1 MGTVVDGKATL
12 VTVTPVISTSIY
24 ASGDQLG
31 GINTLANAMDMDK
44 DTGNIMSITVIDK
57 AKQNAAFDIL
67 FFSDLPTVASSDNA
81 PLDISDAEMAS
92 KCLGIVKVLSTDY
105 VDLAANSVNSK
116 YVVGLFLRSVAG
128 SNTLYCVCRAA
139 GTPTYVSTSDLVI
152 KIGIV
157 QD

>member
-12 VTVTPVISTSIY
+12 VTLTPVISTSIY

-31 GINTLANAMDMDK
+31 GINTMTAAMDMDK

-57 AKQNAAFDIL
+57 AKQNAAFDLL
-67 FFSDLPTVASSDNA
+67 FFSELPVVASVDNA
-81 PLDISDAEMAS
+81 ALDISDDEMTA
-92 KCLGIVKVLSTDY
+92 KCLGIVRILATDY
-105 VDLAANSVNSK
+105 VDLAASSVNSK
-116 YVVGLFLRSVAG
+116 YVVGLFLRSGQGA
-128 SNTLYCVCRAA
+128 NNLYCVCRAA
-139 GTPTYVSTSDLVI
+139 GTPTYTSTSDLVI